1 MRTASTYL
9 RRLALLNR
17 LLGAALIRRSLHGG
31 MLLDCMFGVE
41 VERVLVAAEAAR
53 MERCSLV
60 QLSLPRVRLVSA

>member
-1 MRTASTYL
+1 
-9 RRLALLNR
+9 
-17 LLGAALIRRSLHGG
+17 LIRRSLHGG